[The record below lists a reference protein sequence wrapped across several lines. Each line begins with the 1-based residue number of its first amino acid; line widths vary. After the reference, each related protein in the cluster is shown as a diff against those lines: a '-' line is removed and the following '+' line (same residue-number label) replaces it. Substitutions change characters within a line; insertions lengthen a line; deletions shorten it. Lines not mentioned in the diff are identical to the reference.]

1 MTGSIR
7 FYEAPPIDRELTAE
21 IVREVVSEQFPEFPV
36 ATIER
41 LGEGWEHETYLID
54 DRVVFRFPR
63 QAGGGDDFGWE
74 EGLHAL
80 VASVIGD
87 MVGIPRITRWGRPS
101 ARFPYPFAGHDLIP
115 GVAAHDSRAPF
126 NPALADDIGRVLAR
140 LHAIPAEAA
149 AAAGAGPA
157 DPDKSDLN
165 AGLERVRF
173 RVNELPDI
181 RRQCPNPCAWL
192 DSITRVPGAYRGP
205 PRFIHDDFQPEHV
218 LVSRATGRLSGII
231 DWGGGLGDPARDF
244 SYMLL
249 LGGWSFFQ
257 RALRA
262 YDLPLDAEFAE
273 RTLFSAR
280 LGSLDWLGYTIAHGG
295 NTSGDQL
302 TVRRVFEKDFQ
313 WHR

>member
-1 MTGSIR
+1 MTESIP
-7 FYEAPPIDRELTAE
+7 FYEAPPIDRELTLE
-21 IVREVVSEQFPEFPV
+21 IVRDVVGQQFPELAG
-36 ATIER
+36 ATVER
-41 LGEGWEHETYLID
+41 LGEGWEHETYLVD

-63 QAGGGDDFGWE
+63 QAGGGDGFEWE

-87 MVGIPRITRWGRPS
+87 LVGIPRITRWGRPS

-115 GVAAHDSRAPF
+115 GVAANDSLAPF

-157 DPDKSDLN
+157 DPYKTDLS

-173 RVNELPDI
+173 RVNELPEI
-181 RRQCPNPCAWL
+181 RRQLPNRCAWL
-192 DSITRVPGAYRGP
+192 DSIVRVPDAYGGP

-244 SYMLL
+244 SYVLL

-262 YDLPLDAEFAE
+262 YDLPLDVEFVK

-280 LGSLDWLGYTIAHGG
+280 LGSLDWLGYAIAHGG
-295 NTSGDQL
+295 QTAGNL
-302 TVRRVFEKDFQ
+302 VTVRRVFELE
-313 WHR
+313 